1 MDREQKPLLLT
12 QGEALALLGG
22 IGRTKL
28 WDLVNHGEIVRVNV
42 GRRAGRR
49 CGRRA
54 RGHGV
59 PPRSSSRAGRGGF
72 PSADH
77 APGDA
82 HMPLR
87 LPGFMGL
94 SAGPPPCRLGQ
105 NCALASF
112 CFDPGKRLPGVSPPA
127 NRQGDRGGATST
139 RTAL

>member
-1 MDREQKPLLLT
+1 VDREQKPLLLT

-72 PSADH
+72 ASPGPLRPRRRSHAASLTRVHGAFRGAASHAAWVRIARWLLFVLTRASASRGF
-77 APGDA
+77 APGK
-82 HMPLR
+82 PT
-87 LPGFMGL
+87 G
-94 SAGPPPCRLGQ
+94 
-105 NCALASF
+105 
-112 CFDPGKRLPGVSPPA
+112 
-127 NRQGDRGGATST
+127 
-139 RTAL
+139 